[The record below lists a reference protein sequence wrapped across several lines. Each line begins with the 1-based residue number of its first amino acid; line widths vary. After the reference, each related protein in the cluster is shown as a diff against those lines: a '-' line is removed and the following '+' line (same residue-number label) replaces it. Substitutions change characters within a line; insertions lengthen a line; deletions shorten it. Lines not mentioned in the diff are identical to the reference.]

1 MNGTARYG
9 ERVVIVQVHCGNVN
23 LKTGRI
29 ASTDSSHVKADNRYT
44 TVVWGDVRFQPVTDD
59 SDDAYERWFKVND
72 IHLLKEHEAQ
82 ALQDAN
88 LAQDWFG
95 TIYQDRLVAKIHRAL
110 KRLARTLAPATLDSA
125 LEYSV

>member
-1 MNGTARYG
+1 MNGTAHYG
-9 ERVVIVQVHCGNVN
+9 ERVVIVEVHQGNVN

-29 ASTDSSHVKADNRYT
+29 SSTDSSHVKADNRNT
-44 TVVWGDVRFQPVTDD
+44 TVVWGDVQFQPVIDD

-72 IHLLKEHEAQ
+72 IHLLKQHEAD
-82 ALQDAN
+82 ALQDPD

-95 TIYQDRLVAKIHRAL
+95 DVYQDRLVSKIHRAL
-110 KRLARTLAPATLDSA
+110 KRLGRKLNPTPLTA